1 MLKEVVHVLMYEEP
15 KNTKILMVY
24 KDAGSLF
31 KWLRKKHWEILRYK
45 MLEGERSIQIR
56 VVDTDTGKE
65 KLLKSTC
72 YTVN

>member
-1 MLKEVVHVLMYEEP
+1 
-15 KNTKILMVY
+15 MVY

-31 KWLRKKHWEILRYK
+31 KWLRKKHWEIIRYK
-45 MLEGERSIQIR
+45 MLEGEHSIQIR